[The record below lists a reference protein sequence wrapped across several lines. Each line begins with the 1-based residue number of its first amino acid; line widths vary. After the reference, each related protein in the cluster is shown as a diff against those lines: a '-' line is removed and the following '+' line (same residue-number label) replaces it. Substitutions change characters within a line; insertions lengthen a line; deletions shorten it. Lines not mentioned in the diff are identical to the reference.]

1 MQDLAIRLFF
11 YFGILIAI
19 GIFAVF
25 TICMY
30 LREFPKVK
38 HQSEVD
44 LNNNIYK
51 AATEVD
57 KSTSKK

>member
-1 MQDLAIRLFF
+1 MQDLTTRLFF
-11 YFGILIAI
+11 YFAILIAI

-44 LNNNIYK
+44 LTNNIYK
-51 AATEVD
+51 TATEVD
-57 KSTSKK
+57 KATNKK